1 MAKEPAP
8 DIAAVLKR
16 ADERPGTRY
25 VNLFKTDKGWQVSVM
40 NNDMTRIAR
49 QVQDK
54 SLEKALVAA
63 LSAPVA
69 DEPPPEDEDFD
80 VV

>member
-8 DIAAVLKR
+8 DIAAVLKK
-16 ADERPGTRY
+16 ADARPGMRY
-25 VNLFKTDKGWQVSVM
+25 INLFKTDKGWQVSVM
-40 NNDMTRIAR
+40 NTDMTRIDR
-49 QVQDK
+49 QAKDK

-63 LSAPVA
+63 LSAPVTI
-69 DEPPPEDEDFD
+69 ELSPEDDDFD